1 MATEAEL
8 EARMETLAE
17 TRDYARSALHHS
29 YEEVVQGCTQALSLY
44 GFWCVPSLSCG
55 LRAGWLSL
63 LRRSVIDHA
72 IPPEDVE
79 AVQAECIE
87 ATGQIQ
93 EMRRAAI
100 AARKVGDMR
109 FGDGGEVPRNELLFL
124 PKYAHALGGA
134 HVTAVARAALD
145 SHVRIAQLHVR
156 HVPPNQEDTG
166 EPSNS
171 DIMAS
176 GRSKRGWHTC
186 APTPFRPALPPRL
199 AA

>member
-1 MATEAEL
+1 MRA
-8 EARMETLAE
+8 
-17 TRDYARSALHHS
+17 
-29 YEEVVQGCTQALSLY
+29 VSL
-44 GFWCVPSLSCG
+44 VL
-55 LRAGWLSL
+55 LRHAVRWLSL

-93 EMRRAAI
+93 DMRRAAI
-100 AARKVGDMR
+100 TARKVGDMR

-124 PKYAHALGGA
+124 PKYAKHLGGA

-156 HVPPNQEDTG
+156 HVPPNQEDT
-166 EPSNS
+166 EPV
-171 DIMAS
+171 MKLKWRLVHWFYRGMFS
-176 GRSKRGWHTC
+176 G
-186 APTPFRPALPPRL
+186 F
-199 AA
+199 

>member
-1 MATEAEL
+1 M
-8 EARMETLAE
+8 
-17 TRDYARSALHHS
+17 HS
-29 YEEVVQGCTQALSLY
+29 HSTASGACR
-44 GFWCVPSLSCG
+44 LSCSVAPAW
-55 LRAGWLSL
+55 AGWLSL

-93 EMRRAAI
+93 DMRRAAI

-124 PKYAHALGGA
+124 PKYAKHLGGA

-186 APTPFRPALPPRL
+186 ATALPPRPSAPAGCTRADGGLMASCVQRL
-199 AA
+199 AS